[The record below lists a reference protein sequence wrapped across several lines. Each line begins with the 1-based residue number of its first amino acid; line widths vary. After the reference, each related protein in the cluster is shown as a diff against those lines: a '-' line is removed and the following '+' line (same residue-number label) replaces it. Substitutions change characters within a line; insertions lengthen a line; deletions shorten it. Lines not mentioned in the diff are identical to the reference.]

1 MRIEI
6 KKGVTK
12 DLTEIEIKKI
22 IDANYFAKNIEHTI
36 NLIGKKNHFKEL
48 NLFIIKWFLI

>member
-6 KKGVTK
+6 KEVTK
-12 DLTEIEIKKI
+12 DLTEIEIEKI

-36 NLIGKKNHFKEL
+36 NLIGEKNL
-48 NLFIIKWFLI
+48 SLYITI